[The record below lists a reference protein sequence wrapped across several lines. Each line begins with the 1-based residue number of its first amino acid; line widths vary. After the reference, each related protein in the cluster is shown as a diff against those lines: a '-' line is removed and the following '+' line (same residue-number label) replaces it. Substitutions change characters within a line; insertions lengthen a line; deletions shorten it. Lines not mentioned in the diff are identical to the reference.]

1 VQSLWQTGENK
12 LITGLAH
19 IGIAVYRI
27 DEALQVFENILGL
40 KLEKTRTVEA
50 QRVKIALLHVGETK
64 IELLEP
70 TDKEGTVAKFLEK
83 KGEGIHHIAFK
94 VTDIEDM
101 LQQLKEKGIALID
114 EKPRKGAEGGKIAF
128 LHPKSTKN
136 VLIELC
142 EP

>member
-1 VQSLWQTGENK
+1 

-19 IGIAVYRI
+19 IGIAVNKI
-27 DEALQVFENILGL
+27 DEALQVFEKILGL
-40 KLEKTRTVEA
+40 KLEETRAVEA
-50 QRVKIALLHVGETK
+50 QRVKIVLLHIGETK

-94 VTDIEDM
+94 VTDIENM
-101 LQQLKEKGIALID
+101 LKQLKDKGIALID
-114 EKPRKGAEGGKIAF
+114 EKPRKGAECGKIAF
-128 LHPKSTKN
+128 LHPKSTRN

>member
-1 VQSLWQTGENK
+1 VGVRK
-12 LITGLAH
+12 MITGLEH
-19 IGIAVYRI
+19 IGIAVNKI
-27 DEALQVFENILGL
+27 DEALQIFENILGL
-40 KLEKTRTVEA
+40 KLVKKATVEA
-50 QRVKIALLHVGETK
+50 QKVKIAFLQVGETK

-70 TDKEGTVAKFLEK
+70 TDKEGTVAKFLK
-83 KGEGIHHIAFK
+83 NRGEGIHHIAFN

-101 LQQLKEKGIALID
+101 LQQLKEKGITLLD

-142 EP
+142 ER